1 MRMLEEEQRRKL
13 EEERQQGGTEVSK
26 EDKPERAQL
35 DEDSSTTVLLGPPVT
50 ESGEG
55 KNEEEG
61 QEICQADGGINLYSY
76 TSLRA
81 VQGRLSTSNVVKNA
95 RHLTSGILRIS
106 LFTSAIL
113 RASAYLFTSGV
124 KSNNARHA
132 AAHIITTSFNTTT
145 DYDIHF
151 CTLF

>member
-55 KNEEEG
+55 KNEEGG
-61 QEICQADGGINLYSY
+61 QEFCQADGGINLYSY

-81 VQGRLSTSNVVKNA
+81 VLRGHQKVVFRRQKCTTFDVRNSTYFPFYVGHST
-95 RHLTSGILRIS
+95 RQRI
-106 LFTSAIL
+106 
-113 RASAYLFTSGV
+113 YLYFGCQ
-124 KSNNARHA
+124 
-132 AAHIITTSFNTTT
+132 IE
-145 DYDIHF
+145 
-151 CTLF
+151 